1 MRAFLFAILIA
12 SLHLASLL
20 YYLILFLSFSADVA
34 SPLGAFVDVLST
46 AVTKGF
52 NGAEMSAEKRNN
64 TK

>member
-1 MRAFLFAILIA
+1 MILIA
-12 SLHLASLL
+12 SLLLASFL
-20 YYLILFLSFSADVA
+20 YYFILLLSFSADSA

-52 NGAEMSAEKRNN
+52 NGAKVSAEKRNK